1 MTDQEMRVMKRDGKF
16 EDISFDKILN
26 RVKNLGN
33 NMEPKLKLN
42 YSQFVMDVIEQ
53 LYPDISTTKIDEL
66 TAEQCA
72 SMCTKHPDYG
82 SLASRIIVS
91 NNHKN
96 TLASFS
102 DTMELL
108 YEFKDIHDKH
118 IPIIDAN
125 VWTIIKKNKDFF
137 DNLVDYNR
145 DFEIDYFGFKTL
157 ERAYLMRVDKKVV
170 ERPQHMWL
178 RVSIGIHFD
187 DLDAVKETYDLM
199 SQKYF
204 THATPTLY
212 NAGTPRPQLSSCY
225 LL

>member
-102 DTMELL
+102 ETMELL
-108 YEFKDIHDKH
+108 
-118 IPIIDAN
+118 
-125 VWTIIKKNKDFF
+125 
-137 DNLVDYNR
+137 
-145 DFEIDYFGFKTL
+145 
-157 ERAYLMRVDKKVV
+157 
-170 ERPQHMWL
+170 
-178 RVSIGIHFD
+178 
-187 DLDAVKETYDLM
+187 
-199 SQKYF
+199 
-204 THATPTLY
+204 
-212 NAGTPRPQLSSCY
+212 
-225 LL
+225 

>member
-102 DTMELL
+102 DTM
-108 YEFKDIHDKH
+108 
-118 IPIIDAN
+118 
-125 VWTIIKKNKDFF
+125 
-137 DNLVDYNR
+137 
-145 DFEIDYFGFKTL
+145 
-157 ERAYLMRVDKKVV
+157 
-170 ERPQHMWL
+170 
-178 RVSIGIHFD
+178 
-187 DLDAVKETYDLM
+187 
-199 SQKYF
+199 
-204 THATPTLY
+204 
-212 NAGTPRPQLSSCY
+212 
-225 LL
+225 